1 LDNREARALAKS
13 GDLELTGTFIVLLY
27 TYDTFRR
34 LSIYNFD
41 HKHVAMEMF
50 EEGCDSLL
58 IRALGNS
65 PKLRILDYLLDYK
78 LNDFT
83 KKEIV
88 EALGMSKLTL
98 YKYFKDLEGLGLD
111 TATRK
116 IGRATLYKVNLENPM
131 VKMIIEYET
140 KLSLKIAEK
149 EAEKIRKPIAVR

>member
-1 LDNREARALAKS
+1 MFSHK
-13 GDLELTGTFIVLLY
+13 VLWASVRMRYL
-27 TYDTFRR
+27 
-34 LSIYNFD
+34 
-41 HKHVAMEMF
+41 MEMA

-88 EALGMSKLTL
+88 EALGMSKLTF
-98 YKYFKDLEGLGLD
+98 YKYFKDLEDLGLVI
-111 TATRK
+111 ASRK
-116 IGRATLYKVNLENPM
+116 IGRATLYKINLENPI

-140 KLSLKIAEK
+140 KLSLQIAEQEVERMK
-149 EAEKIRKPIAVR
+149 KPVLAR